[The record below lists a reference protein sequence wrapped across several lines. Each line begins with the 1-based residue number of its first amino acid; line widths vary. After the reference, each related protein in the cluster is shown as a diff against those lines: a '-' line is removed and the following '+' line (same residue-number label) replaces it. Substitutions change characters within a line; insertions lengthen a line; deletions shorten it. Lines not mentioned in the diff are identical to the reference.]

1 MPAALSQSEQS
12 QPLLASL
19 EAGLE
24 KFLDV
29 LGEIQQVEV
38 PSVLRLRPEEA
49 GFALTF
55 PYESAVGVFL
65 LADRGDI
72 LPAWHQNPGL
82 AGNSRLELLR
92 RGLMTLFAP
101 NETVPEMPAGFFTSA
116 QSFCGR
122 VAELEQVLAALQAL
136 PEVHTRAFLIRRF
149 DGQTGLAWMTAPV
162 TDIETLRQHAWQEAP
177 DEDLGQTL
185 KPLRALEGNYR
196 TAYQTLRP
204 TERQTLPQ
212 EAFPAESQGTFPTAS
227 QTDPQTESRAS
238 VPAEPQTSL
247 TTEFQSSSQLPLQD
261 TTLSVETPE
270 TPETPEISTV
280 EVESGE
286 TSPSEST
293 ASTETS
299 TPEAV
304 SALQTGTSDLQADSP
319 EESEHEPTSAETSVG
334 EPLASPLTEP
344 LAATEYMTDVPASLV
359 ASPVVPS
366 IEKSLLEVVPESE
379 TALVEDYVETVEVPG
394 GISVATTYRP
404 EDLLIE
410 RLYTTVDLDDLPK
423 ESACKATIECGA
435 SDYGTTAET
444 ASASIAQVLPLLEPL
459 KTSLSA
465 ITEAAALAPSVSEPV
480 DLEPATLESSVSEPV
495 ISEPAASESRVLGPA
510 VAESAVAEPA
520 VSESATVE
528 PASEE
533 LTTADPT
540 TTKATTPGPAPTP
553 TVESALQSPE
563 TEVEPQTAVA
573 AAPTATPSAPVDF
586 SAERILDI
594 PVTFSARLTRR
605 TLPIRQILSLK
616 QGDILQLGHPEE
628 LPLGMY
634 IDGCRIG
641 DATLVEYD
649 GCLGVQA
656 LSCSLKK
663 ATPSGK

>member
-29 LGEIQQVEV
+29 LGEIQQVEA

-116 QSFCGR
+116 QSFCER

-136 PEVHTRAFLIRRF
+136 PEVHTQAFLIHRF
-149 DGQTGLAWMTAPV
+149 DGQTGLAWMVAPV
-162 TDIETLRQHAWQEAP
+162 TDIEILRQHAWQETP
-177 DEDLGQTL
+177 DESLLQTL
-185 KPLRALEGNYR
+185 KPLRALDGNYR
-196 TAYQTLRP
+196 MAYQSPRP
-204 TERQTLPQ
+204 TEHQTLPQ
-212 EAFPAESQGTFPTAS
+212 ETLTAESQPTS
-227 QTDPQTESRAS
+227 P
-238 VPAEPQTSL
+238 
-247 TTEFQSSSQLPLQD
+247 LPLQA
-261 TTLSVETPE
+261 TTQVAEAPEMPEVSSVESIEVATSDGTP
-270 TPETPEISTV
+270 P
-280 EVESGE
+280 
-286 TSPSEST
+286 
-293 ASTETS
+293 TETS

-304 SALQTGTSDLQADSP
+304 STSQEGTSVLQADSP
-319 EESEHEPTSAETSVG
+319 TESEHEPASGETSMS
-334 EPLASPLTEP
+334 EPLAAPLTEP
-344 LAATEYMTDVPASLV
+344 LAATEYMTDVPASSV
-359 ASPVVPS
+359 APA

-410 RLYTTVDLDDLPK
+410 RLYTTVDLDDLPE
-423 ESACKATIECGA
+423 ESACNATIECGA
-435 SDYGTTAET
+435 SDCGASAET
-444 ASASIAQVLPLLEPL
+444 ASASFAQVPSLLEPL
-459 KTSLSA
+459 KASLFA
-465 ITEAAALAPSVSEPV
+465 VPDAATLAPSVSEPV
-480 DLEPATLESSVSEPV
+480 VEPTIGELEPATAEATTPVSDTTP
-495 ISEPAASESRVLGPA
+495 
-510 VAESAVAEPA
+510 
-520 VSESATVE
+520 TVE
-528 PASEE
+528 PAS
-533 LTTADPT
+533 T
-540 TTKATTPGPAPTP
+540 
-553 TVESALQSPE
+553 SP
-563 TEVEPQTAVA
+563 EVEPQTVVA
-573 AAPTATPSAPVDF
+573 APATSPSAPADF
-586 SAERILDI
+586 TAERILDI
-594 PVTFSARLTRR
+594 PVMFSARLTSR

-634 IDGCRIG
+634 IDGHRIG
-641 DATLVEYD
+641 DAALVEYD

-663 ATPSGK
+663 TTPSGK

>member
-55 PYESAVGVFL
+55 PYDSAVGVFL

-101 NETVPEMPAGFFTSA
+101 NETVPEMPDGFFTSA
-116 QSFCGR
+116 KSFCGR

-162 TDIETLRQHAWQEAP
+162 TDIEILRQHTWQETQ
-177 DEDLGQTL
+177 DESLLQPL

-196 TAYQTLRP
+196 TAYQPPRP

-212 EAFPAESQGTFPTAS
+212 EMLPAESQPTS
-227 QTDPQTESRAS
+227 T
-238 VPAEPQTSL
+238 
-247 TTEFQSSSQLPLQD
+247 LPLQA
-261 TTLSVETPE
+261 TAPVEETPE
-270 TPETPEISTV
+270 TQEVSS
-280 EVESGE
+280 VESIE
-286 TSPSEST
+286 VAPSDGT
-293 ASTETS
+293 VPTETS

-304 SALQTGTSDLQADSP
+304 STSQVGTSVLQADSST
-319 EESEHEPTSAETSVG
+319 ESEREPISAETFVG
-334 EPLASPLTEP
+334 EPPETPLTEP
-344 LAATEYMTDVPASLV
+344 TATTEYLTDVPASLV

-379 TALVEDYVETVEVPG
+379 TALVEDYVATVEVPG

-410 RLYTTVDLDDLPK
+410 RLYTTVDLDDLPE
-423 ESACKATIECGA
+423 ESACNATIECGA
-435 SDYGTTAET
+435 SDCGASAET
-444 ASASIAQVLPLLEPL
+444 EAASASIEQVLPLLEPL

-465 ITEAAALAPSVSEPV
+465 IMGAATLTPSISESVDLEPTVSESSVSEPV
-480 DLEPATLESSVSEPV
+480 DLTLATSESSVSEPTTT
-495 ISEPAASESRVLGPA
+495 ELAT
-510 VAESAVAEPA
+510 AEPA
-520 VSESATVE
+520 
-528 PASEE
+528 
-533 LTTADPT
+533 TAE
-540 TTKATTPGPAPTP
+540 ATTPGPDTTP

-573 AAPTATPSAPVDF
+573 DPAASPSAPADF

-594 PVTFSARLTRR
+594 PVTFSARLTSR

-616 QGDILQLGHPEE
+616 QGDILQLAHPEE

-634 IDGCRIG
+634 IDEHRIG
-641 DATLVEYD
+641 DAALVEYD

-663 ATPSGK
+663 TTSSGK